1 MVLVPQRGGNAQLV
15 VATTGNPAETTARAV
30 AASHTFGSSK
40 GVPGLCKDR
49 KWLHRFRRSVVI
61 VAILKKG
68 NRSQR
73 WPMT

>member
-1 MVLVPQRGGNAQLV
+1 VVLVPQRGGNAQLV

-49 KWLHRFRRSVVI
+49 KRLQRLRRSIVI
-61 VAILKKG
+61 VANPQEGK
-68 NRSQR
+68 S
-73 WPMT
+73 